1 MASSIDPNVP
11 QRYKNVKHSK
21 YKEHA
26 YILREQVR
34 KVMQNDLRM
43 KAVWNQKNIPV
54 ALRRD
59 GKGEQVS

>member
-1 MASSIDPNVP
+1 
-11 QRYKNVKHSK
+11 
-21 YKEHA
+21 
-26 YILREQVR
+26 
-34 KVMQNDLRM
+34 MQNDLRM